1 MAATNVCLNVFS
13 EDLRGNTQQNSICDL
28 NHVAL
33 LSVCAVRL
41 RFDQNPR
48 EKVRSRTVEIVAVF
62 YSMALARTT
71 SVNSVSPGV
80 PT

>member
-1 MAATNVCLNVFS
+1 MAATNVWLNVFS
-13 EDLRGNTQQNSICDL
+13 EDLRGNTQQNSICDF
-28 NHVAL
+28 NHVVL